1 MNDYLALIFTLLQV
15 LRQFWV
21 NILISVNLMH
31 IRSDEKSA
39 FFLFSI
45 IKKPKYSP
53 SLEDMNY
60 YILRLS
66 ALNIQ
71 AWLAYLQVVLLALF
85 CPDISEISSIANWD
99 KYA

>member
-1 MNDYLALIFTLLQV
+1 
-15 LRQFWV
+15 
-21 NILISVNLMH
+21 
-31 IRSDEKSA
+31 
-39 FFLFSI
+39 
-45 IKKPKYSP
+45 
-53 SLEDMNY
+53 MNY

-85 CPDISEISSIANWD
+85 CPDISEFSSIASWD

>member
-1 MNDYLALIFTLLQV
+1 
-15 LRQFWV
+15 
-21 NILISVNLMH
+21 MH

-39 FFLFSI
+39 FFFLFSI

-53 SLEDMNY
+53 FLEDMNY

-85 CPDISEISSIANWD
+85 CPDISEISSIASWD

>member
-1 MNDYLALIFTLLQV
+1 
-15 LRQFWV
+15 
-21 NILISVNLMH
+21 
-31 IRSDEKSA
+31 
-39 FFLFSI
+39 
-45 IKKPKYSP
+45 
-53 SLEDMNY
+53 MNY

-85 CPDISEISSIANWD
+85 CPDISEISSIASWD